1 MSLQTPL
8 EKVAK
13 LQSSLQAKAKA
24 QPAYRFYALWDKV
37 CRKDVLREA
46 YERSRSNAGASGL
59 DRQTFEQIE
68 TEGVE
73 RWLETLRQELI
84 SGRYS
89 PQPLLR
95 VWIPKSNGGKRP
107 LGIPTIRDRVVQMA
121 VVLIIGLIFEA
132 DLLPQQYGFRPEV
145 DAKMALRRVF
155 WHVMQHGRREVVDAD
170 LRDYFTSIPHTPL
183 MRSLCRRIAD
193 GKVLHIIKSWL
204 TVAVV
209 EYVDGRPV
217 RTTEARRTKRG
228 TPQGG
233 VISPL
238 LANCYFRR
246 FLLAWQQHGHQDQL
260 NAHVVNYADDF
271 VICCRPGNAEAAM
284 TRMKVLMARLGLE
297 VNEAKTRIARLPG
310 GSFNFLGYTFGRF
323 YGKGG
328 RPYLG
333 TRPSRKSV
341 KSLLRRIHE
350 RTTSQWYADEPENT
364 ITVLS
369 RLLRGWC
376 GYFNQGPVMP
386 IYDLI
391 RRYTER
397 RVRRW
402 LMRRTKRRGAGF
414 RQIPDEYLYET
425 LGLYMVPLRRTD
437 LPRAKACGAGES
449 RMREICTSGLT
460 SGNRKQSHAKPD

>member
-1 MSLQTPL
+1 MSLETPL
-8 EKVAK
+8 KTVAK
-13 LQSSLQAKAKA
+13 LQTSLQAKAKA
-24 QPAYRFYALWDKV
+24 EPAYRFYALWDKV

-46 YERSRSNAGASGL
+46 YECSRRNAGASGV

-73 RWLETLRQELI
+73 LWLEVLRQELI
-84 SGRYS
+84 SGRYV

-95 VWIPKSNGGKRP
+95 VWIPKSNGGQRP

-121 VVLIIGLIFEA
+121 VVLIIGPIFEA

-145 DAKMALRRVF
+145 DAKMALRRIF
-155 WHVMQHGRREVVDAD
+155 WHVTQHGRREVVDAD
-170 LRDYFTSIPHTPL
+170 LRNYFTSIPHTPL
-183 MRSLCRRIAD
+183 MRSLRRRIAD
-193 GKVLHIIKSWL
+193 GKLLHLIKNWL
-204 TVAVV
+204 TVPVV
-209 EYVDGRPV
+209 EYIDGRAV

-246 FLLAWQQHGHQDQL
+246 FLLAWGQHGHQNQL

-271 VICCRPGNAEAAM
+271 VICCRPGNAEAAL
-284 TRMKVLMARLGLE
+284 TRMKGLMARMGLE
-297 VNEAKTRIARLPG
+297 VNEAKTRIARLPEE
-310 GSFNFLGYTFGRF
+310 SFNFLGYTVGRF
-323 YGKGG
+323 YGKAG
-328 RPYLG
+328 RPYIG

-341 KSLLRRIHE
+341 KSLLARIHE

-376 GYFNQGPVMP
+376 GYFDQGPVMP

-402 LMRRTKRRGAGF
+402 LMRRTKRRGVGF
-414 RQIPDEYLYET
+414 TQISDEHLYEA
-425 LGLYMVPLRRTD
+425 LGLYRIPARRSD
-437 LPRAKACGAGES
+437 LPRAKA
-449 RMREICTSGLT
+449 
-460 SGNRKQSHAKPD
+460 